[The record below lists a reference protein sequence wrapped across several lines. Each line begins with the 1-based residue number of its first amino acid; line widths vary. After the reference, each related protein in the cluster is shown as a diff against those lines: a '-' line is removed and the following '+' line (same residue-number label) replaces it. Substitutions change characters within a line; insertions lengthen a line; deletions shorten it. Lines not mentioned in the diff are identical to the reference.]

1 MPEQRSEQPPIGES
15 DKKQREQ
22 RLRQITRASRMP
34 QLLRED
40 YKIIVRPRGGL
51 RQAADVPREAR
62 EKDTICPNYQQNIIV
77 VSTPV
82 EEHANRYQRI
92 ACIKLGTQE
101 FEASA
106 YGAAPENTSKGVIRG
121 IPIDDS
127 ARDITANVITPINPT
142 ALVAK
147 RMGNTTNVIVLFDG
161 YRVPSYAKYGGALI
175 HCSLYRKQLDVCYHC
190 GRLRHRADV
199 CPNPNDKIC
208 RGCRMPNPL
217 ENHECKATC
226 QLCDQD
232 HPTADRT
239 CKARYK
245 TPFLVRKRR
254 WERSRQEQEN
264 TSYAEQER
272 PSNANSASDQ
282 SESFPRLAHERRSRS
297 RSRNK
302 CRSKSRSQSRSREPQ
317 SPGAD
322 ASFRVSWADKV
333 KGASAEASSDQKVT
347 KLEEE
352 LAQLKQMILQNNQT
366 IVAMREE
373 NKKLREEI
381 HKYKNGK
388 LQCSDATVITEDIVT
403 SIEEN
408 FDSPLPKRK
417 AVENNGEGTS
427 KPKKTKTANMLHERQ
442 AEFQQRLSP
451 LSKRR
456 QRTAGSGNQNAI

>member
-1 MPEQRSEQPPIGES
+1 
-15 DKKQREQ
+15 
-22 RLRQITRASRMP
+22 MP
-34 QLLRED
+34 QLPRED
-40 YKIIVRPRGGL
+40 YQIIVRPRGGL
-51 RQAADVPREAR
+51 RVSDHGAARIANSVYQAAGIPREAR
-62 EKDTICPNYQQNIIV
+62 EQDTICPNYQQNIIV

-82 EEHANRYQRI
+82 EEHANRYQRF

-106 YGAAPENTSKGVIRG
+106 YEAAPENTSKGVIRG
-121 IPIDDS
+121 IPLDDT
-127 ARDITANVITPINPT
+127 ARDITANVITPRNPT

-147 RMGNTTNVIVLFDG
+147 RMGNTTNVTVLFDG
-161 YRVPSYAKYGGALI
+161 YRVPSYVKYGGALI
-175 HCSLYRKQLDVCYHC
+175 RCSLYRKQLDVCYHC
-190 GRLRHRADV
+190 GRLGHRADV

-208 RGCRMPNPL
+208 RGCRMPNPP
-217 ENHECKATC
+217 ENHECKARC

-264 TSYAEQER
+264 TSYAAQER

-302 CRSKSRSQSRSREPQ
+302 SRSKSRSQSRSREPQ

-333 KGASAEASSDQKVT
+333 KGASAEASSDQKVA
-347 KLEEE
+347 KLEDE

-366 IVAMREE
+366 IVAMR
-373 NKKLREEI
+373 
-381 HKYKNGK
+381 
-388 LQCSDATVITEDIVT
+388 
-403 SIEEN
+403 
-408 FDSPLPKRK
+408 
-417 AVENNGEGTS
+417 
-427 KPKKTKTANMLHERQ
+427 
-442 AEFQQRLSP
+442 
-451 LSKRR
+451 
-456 QRTAGSGNQNAI
+456 

>member
-1 MPEQRSEQPPIGES
+1 MEVTVEGENVSREEFEDNTGWRPVGQRKPSEPMPEQRSEQPPIGES

-34 QLLRED
+34 QLPRED

-51 RQAADVPREAR
+51 RVSDHGAARIANSVYQAADIPREAR
-62 EKDTICPNYQQNIIV
+62 EQDTICPNYQQNIIV

-106 YGAAPENTSKGVIRG
+106 YEAAPENTSKGVIRG
-121 IPIDDS
+121 IPLDDT
-127 ARDITANVITPINPT
+127 ARDITANVITPRNPT

-161 YRVPSYAKYGGALI
+161 YRVPSYVKYGGALI
-175 HCSLYRKQLDVCYHC
+175 RCSLYRKQLDVCYHC
-190 GRLRHRADV
+190 GRLGHRADV

-208 RGCRMPNPL
+208 RGCRMPNPP
-217 ENHECKATC
+217 ENHECKARC

-245 TPFLVRKRR
+245 TPFL
-254 WERSRQEQEN
+254 
-264 TSYAEQER
+264 
-272 PSNANSASDQ
+272 
-282 SESFPRLAHERRSRS
+282 
-297 RSRNK
+297 
-302 CRSKSRSQSRSREPQ
+302 
-317 SPGAD
+317 
-322 ASFRVSWADKV
+322 
-333 KGASAEASSDQKVT
+333 
-347 KLEEE
+347 
-352 LAQLKQMILQNNQT
+352 NNQT

-403 SIEEN
+403 SMEEN
-408 FDSPLPKRK
+408 IDSPFPKRK

-442 AEFQQRLSP
+442 EEFQQRVDLRISQIEEAMKTQIESMNEIKETM
-451 LSKRR
+451 LAQIKEWGTATS
-456 QRTAGSGNQNAI
+456 QRSSTH

>member
-34 QLLRED
+34 QLPRQD

-51 RQAADVPREAR
+51 RVSDHGAARIANSVYQAADIPREAR
-62 EKDTICPNYQQNIIV
+62 EQDTICPNYQQNIIV

-106 YGAAPENTSKGVIRG
+106 YEAAPENTSKGVIRG
-121 IPIDDS
+121 IPLDDT
-127 ARDITANVITPINPT
+127 ARDITANVITPRNPT

-161 YRVPSYAKYGGALI
+161 YRVPSYVKYGGALI
-175 HCSLYRKQLDVCYHC
+175 RCSLYRKQLDVCYHC
-190 GRLRHRADV
+190 GRLGHRADV

-208 RGCRMPNPL
+208 RGCRMPNPP
-217 ENHECKATC
+217 ENHECKARC

-264 TSYAEQER
+264 TSYAAQER

-302 CRSKSRSQSRSREPQ
+302 SRSKSRSQSRSREPQ

-333 KGASAEASSDQKVT
+333 KGASAEASCDEKVA
-347 KLEEE
+347 KLEDE
-352 LAQLKQMILQNNQT
+352 LANL
-366 IVAMREE
+366 
-373 NKKLREEI
+373 NK
-381 HKYKNGK
+381 
-388 LQCSDATVITEDIVT
+388 
-403 SIEEN
+403 
-408 FDSPLPKRK
+408 
-417 AVENNGEGTS
+417 
-427 KPKKTKTANMLHERQ
+427 
-442 AEFQQRLSP
+442 
-451 LSKRR
+451 
-456 QRTAGSGNQNAI
+456 